1 MMNCCQ
7 TDSPQQKLRK
17 SLFYCLSFDSAQD
30 DRCWDRDDSSK
41 DQNDRCRDRDDSSGR
56 KNKK

>member
-1 MMNCCQ
+1 MMLILL
-7 TDSPQQKLRK
+7 SPSIRPPVADTQ
-17 SLFYCLSFDSAQD
+17 
-30 DRCWDRDDSSK
+30 DDSSK